1 MSRGYNGDTKMGIL
15 LDDPVAKE
23 VLLQFLPEIKTA
35 GPMLK
40 LARGMTLTAISAYPQ
55 AKIPP
60 ARLQAIV
67 AALEKL

>member
-1 MSRGYNGDTKMGIL
+1 MSRGFNGDTKMGIL

-35 GPMLK
+35 GRMLS
-40 LARGMTLTAISAYPQ
+40 LARGMTLKSISTYPQ

-60 ARLQAIV
+60 GKLQAIL
-67 AALEKL
+67 AELEKL